1 MQTQYQK
8 VKEFM
13 VAFGQATPTTPKCPE
28 YDVRDLRCQ
37 LIEEENLELEEA
49 EHNIVSA
56 FDAILDLLYVV
67 LGSGIAYGISE
78 EQIAKGLAEVH
89 RSNMSKMWT
98 AQELETGRMPGE
110 VSITELRVR
119 GEQRFV
125 VKSLAGKIIKSPS
138 YSPANLGPILE
149 GVK

>member
-89 RSNMSKMWT
+89 RSNMTKFWSMMEIDSEHFKEGYT
-98 AQELETGRMPGE
+98 Y
-110 VSITELRVR
+110 
-119 GEQRFV
+119 QRSNCERACYV
-125 VKSLAGKIIKSPS
+125 VKDSSGKIIKSPS
-138 YSPANLGPILE
+138 YSKANLGPILE